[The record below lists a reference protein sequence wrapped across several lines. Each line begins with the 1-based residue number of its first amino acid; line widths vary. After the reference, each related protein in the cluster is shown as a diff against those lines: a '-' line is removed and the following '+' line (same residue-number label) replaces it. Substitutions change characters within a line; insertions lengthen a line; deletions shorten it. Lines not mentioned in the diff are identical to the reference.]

1 MDASKRQSRI
11 SLLDLPLEVLEL
23 IVTSLQPGAGSELD
37 LALLRLASRRLR
49 TAIDNVV
56 LCLTARSLD
65 AEQLSRLLQRFE
77 GAEAEQLLF
86 SYQET

>member
-1 MDASKRQSRI
+1 MNASKRQSRI

-23 IVTSLQPGAGSELD
+23 IVTSLQPGTGSELD
-37 LALLRLASRRLR
+37 LASLRLASRRLR

-56 LCLTARSLD
+56 LRLTARSLD

-77 GAEAEQLLF
+77 GAEADQLPF
-86 SYQET
+86 SHR